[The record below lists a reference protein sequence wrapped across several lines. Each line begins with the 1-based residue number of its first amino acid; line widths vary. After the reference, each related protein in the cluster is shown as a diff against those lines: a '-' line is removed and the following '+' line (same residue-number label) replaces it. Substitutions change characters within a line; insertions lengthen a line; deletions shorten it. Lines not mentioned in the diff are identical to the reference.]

1 MVRNWSY
8 VKGKRR
14 VKVVPSFAVLATAMV
29 PLWAWAMFR
38 KLVNYNTNLGSI
50 SIKSCY
56 SAINARRIVD
66 LTQIK

>member
-14 VKVVPSFAVLATAMV
+14 VKVVPSCAVLVTAMV
-29 PLWAWAMFR
+29 PLWARAMFR

>member
-14 VKVVPSFAVLATAMV
+14 VKVVPSCAVLATAMA
-29 PLWAWAMFR
+29 PLWAWAMLR

-50 SIKSCY
+50 SIQSCY
-56 SAINARRIVD
+56 SAIYVRGIVD